1 MSNRE
6 RKDVE
11 KEWSYRKS
19 VPAIIIFTGMSVGI
33 IGPYINLGWFGYI
46 IGAIAGFGL
55 GNVYVLVKHKLL
67 KL

>member
-1 MSNRE
+1 MNNRE
-6 RKDVE
+6 RKDGG

-19 VPAIIIFTGMSVGI
+19 VPAIIILTGMFAGI
-33 IGPYINLGWFGYI
+33 IGTSINQGWFGYV

-67 KL
+67 KF